1 MEFTSNGI
9 LVLYYGNTSKQ
20 AMHQLNTKILV
31 VEDEPKV
38 ASFVKRGLEE
48 NGLTCEIAFDGL
60 MAKRMFDA
68 GEYHLIILDLNIP
81 YKNGIELCKEIR
93 TTNQKIPII
102 MLTALGT
109 TEDKLAGFDVGADD
123 YLVKPF
129 EFRELLARIRSL
141 FKRVSIVE
149 NEENILSALGLKV
162 NLNTYEVFRENIKIN
177 LTQKEFALLVY
188 LLQNKGRVVSRS
200 DIAQHVWD
208 INFDTGTNIID
219 VYVNFLRKK
228 VDKDF
233 QHKLIHT
240 QTGFGYILKEGTE

>member
-1 MEFTSNGI
+1 MN
-9 LVLYYGNTSKQ
+9 
-20 AMHQLNTKILV
+20 QLNAKILV

-48 NGLTCEIAFDGL
+48 NEFSCEIASDGL
-60 MAKRMFDA
+60 MGKRMFDA
-68 GEYHLIILDLNIP
+68 GDYDLIILDLNLP

-93 TTNQKIPII
+93 SSDQKIPIL

-109 TEDKLAGFDVGADD
+109 TEDKLLGFDSGADD

-129 EFRELLARIRSL
+129 EFRELLARIRAL
-141 FKRVSIVE
+141 LKRTSMAE
-149 NEENILSALGLKV
+149 TGGNILTLLDLNV
-162 NLNTYEVFRENIKIN
+162 NLNTYEVTRNGKKID

-188 LLQNKGRVVSRS
+188 LLRNKGKVVSRM
-200 DIAQHVWD
+200 DIAENVWD

-228 VDKDF
+228 MDKDF
-233 QHKLIHT
+233 SQKLIHT
-240 QTGFGYILKEGTE
+240 QTGVGYILKD

>member
-1 MEFTSNGI
+1 MNM
-9 LVLYYGNTSKQ
+9 N
-20 AMHQLNTKILV
+20 HLNSRILV

-38 ASFVKRGLEE
+38 ASFVQRGLEE
-48 NGLTCEIAFDGL
+48 NGFSCGIAIDGL
-60 MAKRMFDA
+60 MGKRMFDT
-68 GEYHLIILDLNIP
+68 GDYDLLILDINLP

-93 TTNQKIPII
+93 GINQKIPVI

-109 TEDKLAGFDVGADD
+109 TEDKLSGFDSGADD

-141 FKRVSIVE
+141 LKRISIAE
-149 NEENILSALGLKV
+149 TGGDLLSFNDLKV
-162 NLNTYEVFRENIKIN
+162 NLSTYEVSRGERKIE

-188 LLQNKGRVVSRS
+188 LLRNKGRVVSRLE
-200 DIAQHVWD
+200 IAENVWD

-228 VDKDF
+228 IDKEF
-233 QHKLIHT
+233 PKKLIHT
-240 QTGFGYILKEGTE
+240 KTGVGYILKDSEV

>member
-1 MEFTSNGI
+1 MN
-9 LVLYYGNTSKQ
+9 
-20 AMHQLNTKILV
+20 QLNAKILV

-48 NGLTCEIAFDGL
+48 NEFSCEIASDGL
-60 MAKRMFDA
+60 MGKRMFDS
-68 GEYHLIILDLNIP
+68 GEYDLIILDLNLP

-93 TTNQKIPII
+93 NSDQKIPIL

-109 TEDKLAGFDVGADD
+109 TEDKLSGFDSGADD

-129 EFRELLARIRSL
+129 EFRELLARIRALLKRTSIAETGGNMLSL
-141 FKRVSIVE
+141 LDL
-149 NEENILSALGLKV
+149 NV
-162 NLNTYEVFRENIKIN
+162 NLNTYEVMRSGKKID

-188 LLQNKGRVVSRS
+188 LLRNKGKVVSRM
-200 DIAQHVWD
+200 DIAENVWD

-228 VDKDF
+228 MDKDF
-233 QHKLIHT
+233 SQKLIHT
-240 QTGFGYILKEGTE
+240 QTGVGYILKD

>member
-1 MEFTSNGI
+1 MNQA
-9 LVLYYGNTSKQ
+9 NTR
-20 AMHQLNTKILV
+20 ILV

-48 NGLTCEIAFDGL
+48 TGFTCEIASDGL
-60 MAKRMFDA
+60 MGTRMFETRD
-68 GEYHLIILDLNIP
+68 YDLIILDLNLP

-93 TTNQKIPII
+93 ISDQKIPIL

-109 TEDKLAGFDVGADD
+109 TEDKLTGFDSGADD

-141 FKRVSIVE
+141 LKRVLIAE
-149 NEENILSALGLKV
+149 TGGNILAILDLEV
-162 NLNTYEVFRENIKIN
+162 DLNTYEVKRSGKRIE
-177 LTQKEFALLVY
+177 LTPKEFDLLVY
-188 LLQNKGRVVSRS
+188 LLRNKGKVVSRME
-200 DIAQHVWD
+200 IAENVWD

-228 VDKDF
+228 MDRDF
-233 QHKLIHT
+233 SQKLIHT
-240 QTGFGYILKEGTE
+240 QTGVGYILKA

>member
-1 MEFTSNGI
+1 MN
-9 LVLYYGNTSKQ
+9 
-20 AMHQLNTKILV
+20 QLNTRILL

-48 NGLTCEIAFDGL
+48 NGFSCEIALDGL
-60 MAKRMFDA
+60 MGKRMFDT
-68 GEYHLIILDLNIP
+68 GDYDLIILDLNLP

-93 TTNQKIPII
+93 ISNQKIPVL

-109 TEDKLAGFDVGADD
+109 TEDKLTGFDSGADD

-141 FKRVSIVE
+141 LKRISITE
-149 NEENILSALGLKV
+149 TGGNILSLRDLEV
-162 NLNTYEVFRENIKIN
+162 NLNTYEVIRSGRKID

-188 LLQNKGRVVSRS
+188 LLRNKGKVVSRVE
-200 DIAQHVWD
+200 IAENVWD

-228 VDKDF
+228 MDKDF
-233 QHKLIHT
+233 SQKLIHT
-240 QTGFGYILKEGTE
+240 QTGIGYILKA

>member
-1 MEFTSNGI
+1 MNQF
-9 LVLYYGNTSKQ
+9 NTS
-20 AMHQLNTKILV
+20 ILV

-48 NGLTCEIAFDGL
+48 NGFSCEIAFDGL
-60 MAKRMFDA
+60 MGKRMFDT
-68 GEYHLIILDLNIP
+68 GSYDLIILDLNLP
-81 YKNGIELCKEIR
+81 YKNGIELCKQIR
-93 TTNQKIPII
+93 NSDQKVPIL

-109 TEDKLAGFDVGADD
+109 TEDKLTGFDAGADD

-141 FKRVSIVE
+141 LKRILVAETGGSILTLLDLE
-149 NEENILSALGLKV
+149 V
-162 NLNTYEVFRENIKIN
+162 NLNTYEVTRSGKMID

-188 LLQNKGRVVSRS
+188 LLRNKGKVVTRME
-200 DIAQHVWD
+200 IAENVWD

-228 VDKDF
+228 MDKDF
-233 QHKLIHT
+233 SQKLIHT
-240 QTGFGYILKEGTE
+240 QTGVGYILKA